1 MFIAVVASPRIER
14 QTERHMRGSVLVR
27 DKMVRSRPSA
37 PCAHTGRDG
46 ALFSLS
52 QHAAPARVGR
62 LTVRAAARAERRHQF
77 KFVPVYPGKAS
88 TGQRSVSRFP
98 AARGLCGNGRKAKTG
113 GMYG

>member
-1 MFIAVVASPRIER
+1 MFIAVVASPKTER
-14 QTERHMRGSVLVR
+14 QAQRHMRGSVFVR
-27 DKMVRSRPSA
+27 DKMVRSQLSA
-37 PCAHTGRDG
+37 AHAHGGQDG
-46 ALFSLS
+46 TLSLS

-62 LTVRAAARAERRHQF
+62 LTMRAAAGAERRHQF